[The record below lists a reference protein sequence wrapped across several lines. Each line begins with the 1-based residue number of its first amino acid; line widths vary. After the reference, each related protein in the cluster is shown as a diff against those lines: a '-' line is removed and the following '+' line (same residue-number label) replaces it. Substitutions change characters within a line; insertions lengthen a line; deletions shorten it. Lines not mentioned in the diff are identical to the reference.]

1 MRATIG
7 PKYIDNHTG
16 NSFYYGC
23 LSNAKDATAL
33 RLSVFS
39 KNAILHN
46 LPVKPKPK
54 PLQQLGHN
62 LGRVLGCDA
71 PLRAR

>member
-7 PKYIDNHTG
+7 PKYIINHTG
-16 NSFYYGC
+16 NSLNHDC
-23 LSNAKDATAL
+23 LSNAKHATAL

-46 LPVKPKPK
+46 LPVKL
-54 PLQQLGHN
+54 LQQLGRN
-62 LGRVLGCDA
+62 LSRVLGCDA